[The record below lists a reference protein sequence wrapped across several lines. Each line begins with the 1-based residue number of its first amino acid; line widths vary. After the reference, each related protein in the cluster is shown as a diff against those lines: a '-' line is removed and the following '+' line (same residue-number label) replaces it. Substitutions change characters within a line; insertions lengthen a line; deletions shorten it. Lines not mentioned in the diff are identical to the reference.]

1 MVAPIP
7 PSAELPALYR
17 AVLDGVALLERR
29 GDRVLATSIR
39 RQAITH
45 YANAWDDRHRAR
57 LVALLERLRRE
68 LARPDT
74 RAETRGDDRSDRAAD
89 RRRLP
94 ARGR

>member
-17 AVLDGVALLERR
+17 ACLDGVALLERR
-29 GDRVLATSIR
+29 GERTLATSIR
-39 RQAITH
+39 REAIAH
-45 YANAWDDRHRAR
+45 YANAWDERHRER

-68 LARPDT
+68 LARAEARPDERSE
-74 RAETRGDDRSDRAAD
+74 RAVDH
-89 RRRLP
+89 RRLR